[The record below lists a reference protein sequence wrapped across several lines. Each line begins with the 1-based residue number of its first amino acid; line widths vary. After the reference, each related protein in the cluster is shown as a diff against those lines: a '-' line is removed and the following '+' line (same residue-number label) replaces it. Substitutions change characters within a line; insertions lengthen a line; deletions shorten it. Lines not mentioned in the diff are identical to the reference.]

1 MTNKQR
7 GYAAKPFPRN
17 RQLILDAGWI
27 AQRKHMFH
35 GLIEVDVTKPRRFI
49 RQHKARTGES
59 LSFTAFI
66 VACVGH
72 VVDQDKRLH
81 AYRDWR
87 NRLILFD
94 DVDVLIAVEIEIDGH
109 KFPLV
114 HVIRATNRRTLR
126 DIHAEIRAI
135 QADPSRSPEM
145 SFVRFFPF
153 LPTFLRRIV
162 YRLVAR
168 SPHLQKKNAGT
179 VGLTNVG
186 MFGNV
191 SGWGFGM
198 PAHTLAITA
207 GSVADKP
214 GLVDGQIES
223 REILNLT
230 LSFDHDIVD
239 GAPAARFTQRLA
251 ELIASGY
258 GLIEKPADDR
268 GSLKARAP
276 S

>member
-1 MTNKQR
+1 MTNEQR
-7 GYAAKPFPRN
+7 GYTVKPFSRN

-27 AQRKHMFH
+27 AHRKHMFH
-35 GLIEVDVTKPRRFI
+35 GLIQVDVTKPRRFM
-49 RQHKARTGES
+49 REHKARSGES

-66 VACVGH
+66 VACVGCA
-72 VVDQDKRLH
+72 VDQDKRVH

-94 DVDVLIAVEIEIDGH
+94 DVDVLIAVEIEIDGR

-114 HVIRATNRRTLR
+114 HVIRAANQRTFR
-126 DIHAEIRAI
+126 DIHDEIRAI
-135 QADPSRSPEM
+135 QADPSRSREM

-179 VGLTNVG
+179 VGLTNIG
-186 MFGNV
+186 MFGTV
-191 SGWGFGM
+191 SGWGIAM
-198 PAHTLAITA
+198 PAHTLAVTA

-214 GLVDGQIES
+214 GLVDGQIEI

-239 GAPAARFTQRLA
+239 GAPAARFAQYFK
-251 ELIASGY
+251 ELI
-258 GLIEKPADDR
+258 
-268 GSLKARAP
+268 
-276 S
+276 